1 MDSALGIV
9 FIVLGVLI
17 AWGIILLFVLS
28 YIVSIVQKDERIKEK
43 ENSSDCFDDDVE
55 EFTKNEK

>member
-9 FIVLGVLI
+9 LIVLGVLI

-28 YIVSIVQKDERIKEK
+28 YIVSIVQKDERIKKK
-43 ENSSDCFDDDVE
+43 ENNSDCFDDDE
-55 EFTKNEK
+55 EDFIKNE

>member
-55 EFTKNEK
+55 EFIKNEK